1 MRRSSK
7 LAIQFLGKSVNGLHK
22 QDHRKFNCKKRNMS
36 GNKCKIGSLDFPY
49 RGLSTKAKTL

>member
-22 QDHRKFNCKKRNMS
+22 QDHRKFNCINNMS